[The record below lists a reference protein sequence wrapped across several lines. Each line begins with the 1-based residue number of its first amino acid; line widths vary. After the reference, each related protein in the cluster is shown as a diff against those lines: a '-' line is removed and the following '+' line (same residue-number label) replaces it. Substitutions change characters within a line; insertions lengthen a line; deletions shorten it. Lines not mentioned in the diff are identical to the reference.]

1 MLILGDR
8 GVENPNSRSTIDNV
22 YLLLACILKL
32 WQEIHICNY
41 ISLWLVLKWLH
52 FLNIGRMEPKRML
65 QARRSRLGITDNR
78 IIPRVGN
85 VKIVITKRI
94 CLCQVYFDSFLK
106 NITFLKVENMASPLR
121 TYKESLF
128 FFITSNMEHW
138 ELCYCCYL
146 LKLYFFDLSDESAFL
161 HTVR

>member
-1 MLILGDR
+1 
-8 GVENPNSRSTIDNV
+8 
-22 YLLLACILKL
+22 
-32 WQEIHICNY
+32 
-41 ISLWLVLKWLH
+41 
-52 FLNIGRMEPKRML
+52 ML

-128 FFITSNMEHW
+128 FFITSNMEH
-138 ELCYCCYL
+138 
-146 LKLYFFDLSDESAFL
+146 
-161 HTVR
+161 